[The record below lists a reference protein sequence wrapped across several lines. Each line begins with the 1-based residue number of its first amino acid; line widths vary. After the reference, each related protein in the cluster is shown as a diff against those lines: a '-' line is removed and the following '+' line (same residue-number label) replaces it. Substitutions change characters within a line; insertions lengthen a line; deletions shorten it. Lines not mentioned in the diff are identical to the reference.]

1 MDKQMKGSS
10 LKKIGALLPWLWL
23 AAGYVLDIWFQL
35 VPGKWIVDSDL
46 ASEMMLTKIL
56 NQEGSILSHSWYYST
71 ELRVVNMQW
80 FYRLGLLLFP
90 DDWHLARTFGMAI
103 ALLVFIA
110 AALLLAKGIG
120 LGSLG
125 PWMVGA
131 LIWPFG
137 MRYLVYAMYGGYY
150 LIHMLLPMLTLA
162 LVFCS
167 IHAQNRRPK
176 VLCAVLACLAALG
189 AGLNGV
195 KVLMVFQAPFL
206 LATMLLA
213 VMALNS
219 CGKTTWKDACRTCGT
234 EMQLLA
240 GALYTTVAAMAG
252 YVINAKI
259 LAKSYSFKSFGGVT
273 WSRPRDG
280 LFELQRIIVDYFHE
294 FGYTDGVGVFHF
306 SGIAS
311 GLGLLIGIW
320 LAFCIV
326 RLLFRYR
333 SLAVAERFMVLLLCS
348 MIAVCGIAFSY
359 FQEYSQYFWFP
370 SMPAAFAV
378 IAIEIKTEKLH
389 LPGERRTLAFLLAG
403 ALSICG
409 INTVRQQIEHPALGR
424 IGIDKVAYWLVD
436 NGYSEGYATFWNGG
450 CMTEITSGKLDIWY
464 TNLRDDYNEGWLQPD
479 YHLTRDPEKPF
490 ILIDT
495 ETDGPVDE
503 VPLVQHGGCTEVY
516 NDGRYVVY
524 AYDSAEAMHA
534 ASDAEHAKTNE
545 NQNSDQ

>member
-23 AAGYVLDIWFQL
+23 AAGYVLDMWFQL

-90 DDWHLARTFGMAI
+90 DDWHLASTFGMAI

-110 AALLLAKGIG
+110 AALLLAKEIG
-120 LGSLG
+120 LGSLS
-125 PWMVGA
+125 PWMAGA

-219 CGKTTWKDACRTCGT
+219 CGKTNWKDACRTCGT

-294 FGYTDGVGVFHF
+294 FGYYGRCGRFPLQRHCVWPGTFDRHL
-306 SGIAS
+306 A
-311 GLGLLIGIW
+311 GLLHCAAAVPLPQPGSSRALYGVAALQHDCSLW
-320 LAFCIV
+320 YLV
-326 RLLFRYR
+326 LLFPGVQPIFLVPQYAGGFCRY
-333 SLAVAERFMVLLLCS
+333 
-348 MIAVCGIAFSY
+348 
-359 FQEYSQYFWFP
+359 
-370 SMPAAFAV
+370 
-378 IAIEIKTEKLH
+378 
-389 LPGERRTLAFLLAG
+389 
-403 ALSICG
+403 
-409 INTVRQQIEHPALGR
+409 
-424 IGIDKVAYWLVD
+424 
-436 NGYSEGYATFWNGG
+436 GY
-450 CMTEITSGKLDIWY
+450 
-464 TNLRDDYNEGWLQPD
+464 
-479 YHLTRDPEKPF
+479 
-490 ILIDT
+490 
-495 ETDGPVDE
+495 
-503 VPLVQHGGCTEVY
+503 
-516 NDGRYVVY
+516 
-524 AYDSAEAMHA
+524 
-534 ASDAEHAKTNE
+534 
-545 NQNSDQ
+545 

>member
-1 MDKQMKGSS
+1 MDKQRKGSN
-10 LKKIGALLPWLWL
+10 LKKIGNLLPWLWL
-23 AAGYVLDIWFQL
+23 AAGYVLNIWFQL

-46 ASEMMLTKIL
+46 ASEMILTNIL
-56 NQEGSILSHSWYYST
+56 NQEGSILSHNWYYST

-80 FYRLGLLLFP
+80 FYRLGLMLFP

-110 AALLLAKGIG
+110 AMLLLAKGIG
-120 LGSLG
+120 MGKLA
-125 PWMVGA
+125 PWMAGA

-162 LVFCS
+162 LVLCS
-167 IHAQNRRPK
+167 IHAQGQRKK
-176 VLCAVLACLAALG
+176 VICAILACLVALG

-206 LATMLLA
+206 LAAAILT
-213 VMALNS
+213 VIALNS
-219 CGKTTWKDACRTCGT
+219 CGKNTWKDACRACEV
-234 EMQLLA
+234 EMQLVA
-240 GALYTTVAAMAG
+240 GALYTTVAALAG
-252 YVINAKI
+252 YIINTKI
-259 LAKSYSFKSFGGVT
+259 LAGKYHFKSFGGVT
-273 WSRPRDG
+273 WNRPQEG
-280 LFELQRIIVDYFHE
+280 VFELHRVIMDYFHE

-311 GLGLLIGIW
+311 GLGLLVGIW

-326 RLLFRYR
+326 RLLIRYR
-333 SLAVAERFMVLLLCS
+333 SLAVTERFMLLLLCG
-348 MIAVCGIAFSY
+348 MIAVCGISFSY
-359 FQEYSQYFWFP
+359 FQEYCQYFWFP

-378 IAIEIKTEKLH
+378 MAIEIKTEKLH
-389 LPGERRTLAFLLAG
+389 LPGERRVLAVLLAG
-403 ALSICG
+403 MLSICS

-424 IGIDKVAYWLVD
+424 VGIDKVAYWLVD
-436 NGYSEGYATFWNGG
+436 NGYSEGYATFWSGG

-464 TNLRDDYNEGWLQPD
+464 INLHDDYNEGWLQPE

-495 ETDGPVDE
+495 ETDGPVEE

-524 AYDSAEAMHA
+524 AFDSAEAVHA
-534 ASDAEHAKTNE
+534 ASEAERMKTNE
-545 NQNSDQ
+545 IQNPDE